1 MAEIKGT
8 VGKAL
13 ASGAAA
19 GALTFLWFG
28 SRDFKLTTLGDTKA
42 NAAVVVGSASVL
54 GNLVGDTVGAFLGG
68 WVPSYG
74 EAIQRS
80 SPVITA
86 VGSLAILSPTIV
98 VKPLQVIQVAGIVW
112 VADMVSEWL
121 LNSVPSLNT
130 GSIMSNQDE

>member
-19 GALTFLWFG
+19 
-28 SRDFKLTTLGDTKA
+28 
-42 NAAVVVGSASVL
+42 AAVTYVWWGDRNLNLSTIGVKGNVAFVVGGASVL

-68 WVPSYG
+68 WMPSYG
-74 EAIQRS
+74 EAIQRGA
-80 SPVITA
+80 PVITA

-112 VADMVSEWL
+112 GADMVSDWL
-121 LNSVPSLNT
+121 LSSMPSLNT
-130 GSIMSNQDE
+130 DSIMPSSNQ

>member
-19 GALTFLWFG
+19 
-28 SRDFKLTTLGDTKA
+28 
-42 NAAVVVGSASVL
+42 AAVTYVWWGDRNLNLSTIGVKGNVAFVVGGASVL

-68 WVPSYG
+68 WMPSYG

-86 VGSLAILSPTIV
+86 VGALAILSPTIV

-112 VADMVSEWL
+112 GADMISDWL

>member
-28 SRDFKLTTLGDTKA
+28 GREFNLSTIGMKA
-42 NAAVVVGSASVL
+42 NAAVVVGGASVL
-54 GNLVGDTVGAFLGG
+54 GNVAGDTVSAFLGG
-68 WVPSYG
+68 WIPSYG

-80 SPVITA
+80 APVITA

-112 VADMVSEWL
+112 GADMVSDWL
-121 LNSVPSLNT
+121 LSSMPSLNT
-130 GSIMSNQDE
+130 DSIMPSSNQ

>member
-28 SRDFKLTTLGDTKA
+28 GREFNLSTIGMKA
-42 NAAVVVGSASVL
+42 NAAVVVGGASVL
-54 GNLVGDTVGAFLGG
+54 GNVAGDTVGAFLGG

-80 SPVITA
+80 APVITA
-86 VGSLAILSPTIV
+86 VGSLAILSPNIV
-98 VKPLQVIQVAGIVW
+98 IKPLQIIQIAGIVW
-112 VADMVSEWL
+112 GADMVSDWL

-130 GSIMSNQDE
+130 SSIISNQDE

>member
-28 SRDFKLTTLGDTKA
+28 SRNIKLTTLGNTEA
-42 NAAVVVGSASVL
+42 NAAVIVGGASVL
-54 GNLVGDTVGAFLGG
+54 GNLVGDTVSAFLGG
-68 WVPSYG
+68 WMPSYG

-80 SPVITA
+80 APVITA

-112 VADMVSEWL
+112 GADMVSDWL
-121 LNSVPSLNT
+121 LSSMPSLNT
-130 GSIMSNQDE
+130 DSIMPSSNQ